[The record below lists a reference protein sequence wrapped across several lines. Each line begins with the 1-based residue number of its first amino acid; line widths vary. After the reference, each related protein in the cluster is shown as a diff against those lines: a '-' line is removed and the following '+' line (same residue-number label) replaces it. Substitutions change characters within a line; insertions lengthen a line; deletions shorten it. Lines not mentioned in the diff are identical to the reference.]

1 MRNLSIIFALVLLVT
16 SCKIFSF
23 DNPEMRG
30 KEEFNISKINGR
42 TIEFTAAATVYN
54 PNWYGIKVK
63 PSELELYVE
72 GDYMGTVQ
80 LDEKVKLKRK
90 KENDLQATFTATLED
105 GVLMKAMKFATKKEI
120 EVRLKGKI
128 KGGVFIF
135 SKKFDFDET
144 KTIPGASFKIGM

>member
-1 MRNLSIIFALVLLVT
+1 MRNLSIIFVLVLLFT

-120 EVRLKGKI
+120 EVRLGGKI

>member
-1 MRNLSIIFALVLLVT
+1 MRNLSIIFALVLLFT

-30 KEEFNISKINGR
+30 NEEFKISKINGR

-54 PNWYGIKVK
+54 PNWYRIKVK

-72 GDYMGTVQ
+72 GAYMGTIQ
-80 LDEKVKLKRK
+80 LDQKVKLKRK
-90 KENDLQATFTATLED
+90 KENYLQAAFTATLED
-105 GVLMKAMKFATKKEI
+105 GVLIKAMKFATMKEI

-144 KTIPGASFKIGM
+144 KTIPGASFKI

>member
-1 MRNLSIIFALVLLVT
+1 MRNLSIIFALVLLFT

-30 KEEFNISKINGR
+30 NEEFKISKINGR

-54 PNWYGIKVK
+54 PNWCGIKVK

-80 LDEKVKLKRK
+80 LDQKVKLKRK
-90 KENDLQATFTATLED
+90 KENDLQAAFTAILED
-105 GVLMKAMKFATKKEI
+105 GVLIKAMKFATMKEI

-144 KTIPGASFKIGM
+144 KTIPGASFKI